1 METARPRT
9 RAAARL
15 GAHATREEQRKR
27 RPVRRW
33 QRRRIGEEQEEAV
46 FREVVSF
53 TRDPLP
59 ARYYDKDTTK
69 PISFYLPSLEELL
82 AWTPDAEDSFNVALE
97 PLKCRQPPLSSQRP
111 RTLLCHDMMGGY
123 LDDNHHLVTIPPVGW
138 TNAAHRHGVCVLGT
152 FIAEWKEGGQLCE
165 AFLAGDERSYQA
177 VADQLVL
184 IAQFF
189 RFDGWLINIESS
201 LSLAAVG
208 NVPPFLRYLST
219 QLCRQVPGGLV
230 LWYDSVVSSGQVK
243 WQNEL
248 NEQNRIFFDSCDG
261 FFTNYNWQEEH
272 LGRMVAQA
280 GERRADVY
288 VGVDVFARGNVV
300 GGQFDTHKSLELIRK
315 HGFSAALFAPGWVY
329 ECLEKRDF
337 FQNQDK
343 FWGLLGRYLPPHSI
357 CSLPFVTSFCLG
369 MGTRRVCYGQ
379 EEAVGPWYHPSA
391 QEIQPLFAEQRP
403 EGDGQGWVKTHCC
416 LADAWNGG
424 SSLLLRGVIPP
435 EVGHVA
441 VRLFSLHVPVPPKIF
456 LSMVYKLEGPSD
468 VGVALELT
476 TGDAGSC
483 HVGGISTLSGPGR
496 LGPPGSLLASS
507 PCGFLWT
514 FLILK
519 SWVSSRSRN
528 ELQAQPPPPPGAPHQ
543 AGQMGGPLRPAAPRG
558 LGPALLRGEPSGLR
572 PAGPL
577 GQLLAAS
584 RQPGAGGLCL
594 PPGRA
599 PGGGCQ
605 QPARTSAPGAG
616 RQCLP
621 GALAAGRPRGGGG
634 AAPGPAPAQLCPALV
649 LPPVSRPML
658 PHPLLQSDRLSC
670 GGAPGA
676 GEARAPG
683 PGVCQPVSRS
693 GPGGGSRGAGHGR
706 PRGVPG
712 GARPQG
718 GISGAKGRVGPGG
731 PALLRAPHVIEH

>member
-1 METARPRT
+1 METAGPRT

-123 LDDNHHLVTIPPVGW
+123 LDDKFIQGSAAQNPYCFYHWQCIDIFVYFSHHLVTIPPVGW

-152 FIAEWKEGGQLCE
+152 FIAEWKEGGRLCE

-248 NEQNRIFFDSCDG
+248 NEQNRIFFDSCHG
-261 FFTNYNWQEEH
+261 FFTNYNWREEH
-272 LGRMVAQA
+272 LDRMVAQA

-391 QEIQPLFAEQRP
+391 QEIQPLFAEHRP

-424 SSLLLRGVIPP
+424 SSLLIRGVIPP

-441 VRLFSLHVPVPPKIF
+441 V
-456 LSMVYKLEGPSD
+456 
-468 VGVALELT
+468 
-476 TGDAGSC
+476 
-483 HVGGISTLSGPGR
+483 
-496 LGPPGSLLASS
+496 
-507 PCGFLWT
+507 
-514 FLILK
+514 
-519 SWVSSRSRN
+519 SRS

-543 AGQMGGPLRPAAPRG
+543 AGQMGGPLRPAAQRG

-605 QPARTSAPGAG
+605 QPAQPSAPGAG

-634 AAPGPAPAQLCPALV
+634 GGGGGGAPGSAPAQLCSALV
-649 LPPVSRPML
+649 LPSVSRPML
-658 PHPLLQSDRLSC
+658 PHPLLQSNRLSC

-676 GEARAPG
+676 GEARTPG

-693 GPGGGSRGAGHGR
+693 GPGGGSRGARHGR

-718 GISGAKGRVGPGG
+718 GISGAEGRVGPGG
-731 PALLRAPHVIEH
+731 PALLRAPHVSEH